1 MDFRQTD
8 KIFFQFLLEKEMI
21 IFSSQ
26 SLDLKKKDH
35 LDARGRRFQHKNDN
49 LARKFKFL
57 NICAVTLTNMWSR
70 SIFCEVQKI
79 RLLLRKLRKVP
90 TQ

>member
-26 SLDLKKKDH
+26 SLDLKKDH
-35 LDARGRRFQHKNDN
+35 LDAGRRFQHKNDN
-49 LARKFKFL
+49 LARKFKSL